1 MKKHRQN
8 QISLRF
14 LNTLIFGILIL
25 LVSLGAMGLWT
36 VNIRQ
41 NIAESA
47 GNIRA
52 LENQLAQ
59 LDRAIGRV
67 DSELANAKTPGA
79 LLHKMELAGLDL
91 QPPADNQIVRLN
103 TERRLAVANGQRL
116 FAREMTGPEDLA
128 LAEGGLETRP

>member
-1 MKKHRQN
+1 MKKQRKN
-8 QISLRF
+8 QFSLRF

-25 LVSLGAMGLWT
+25 LISLGAMGLWT

-67 DSELANAKTPGA
+67 DSELANAKTPQA
-79 LLHKMELAGLDL
+79 LLQKMELAGLEL
-91 QPPADNQIVRLN
+91 QPPADNQIIRLN

-116 FAREMTGPEDLA
+116 FAREIGASEEIA
-128 LAEGGLETRP
+128 LAERGVGTDP